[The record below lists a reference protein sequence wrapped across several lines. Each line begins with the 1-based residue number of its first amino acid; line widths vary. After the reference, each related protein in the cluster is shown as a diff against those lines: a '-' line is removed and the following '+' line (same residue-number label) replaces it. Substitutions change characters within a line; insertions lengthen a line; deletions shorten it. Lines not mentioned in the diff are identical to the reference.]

1 LVSSAQVVRR
11 LVYAQT
17 RETIFSPA
25 WNLQSLTTKSNV
37 HYGLSGH
44 MTVAWV
50 LLYSILQVTVN
61 VCQDEYAGMV
71 VARTTP
77 PPPTVSSSSSSSS
90 RSPPPPPKTCP
101 QDAPCSMAFLAAPL
115 GTHNNAKDLNN
126 YLRQFTLSN
135 TNSSWQAQD
144 QLRDGGYQN
153 KLGVVATAPNATLV
167 LGLMHI
173 SQPVRVITFHTL
185 KSYTSKFYGSQL
197 SVVLEIFYHQQ
208 VIHTTSV
215 KISGYHNQTTSVAEP
230 YVLDLKEHYAPTGSS
245 LRMRIQLQHGTTFQ
259 INALLFCSR

>member
-1 LVSSAQVVRR
+1 
-11 LVYAQT
+11 
-17 RETIFSPA
+17 
-25 WNLQSLTTKSNV
+25 
-37 HYGLSGH
+37 
-44 MTVAWV
+44 
-50 LLYSILQVTVN
+50 
-61 VCQDEYAGMV
+61 
-71 VARTTP
+71 
-77 PPPTVSSSSSSSS
+77 
-90 RSPPPPPKTCP
+90 
-101 QDAPCSMAFLAAPL
+101 MAFLAAPL

-126 YLRQFTLSN
+126 YLRRFTLSN